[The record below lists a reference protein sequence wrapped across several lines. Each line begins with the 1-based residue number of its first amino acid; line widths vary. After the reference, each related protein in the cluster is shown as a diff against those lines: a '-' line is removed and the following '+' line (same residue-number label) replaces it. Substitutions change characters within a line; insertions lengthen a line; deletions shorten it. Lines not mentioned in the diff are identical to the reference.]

1 MILNMTISEKREHA
15 DAYEVKL
22 YREGVFWVAYE
33 QNAYYCGQ
41 QKGYKPTKKWI
52 KQSMQKW

>member
-1 MILNMTISEKREHA
+1 MTISEKREHA